1 MPPLLSKASRD
12 CDAQRIMRMSVSVL
26 ISLEGKVQEIVELSK
41 TTAAFHRSLRQLAF
55 SLVVALSV
63 VTGRRYFEILQTAIV
78 QKVDGEAYQACLHFQ
93 LLASDKGT
101 YTKVVKIPL
110 AVSFDVVKAAFEF
123 IKKHIL
129 IKSVTTKKLNGDTS
143 KYINQAS
150 RRLFGRSLKCTEKQ
164 NVYTETCWSNR
175 LENRFFVDSIYCKTE
190 WCKKALG
197 R

>member
-1 MPPLLSKASRD
+1 
-12 CDAQRIMRMSVSVL
+12 MSVLVL
-26 ISLEGKVQEIVELSK
+26 TSLEGKVQEIVESSK

-55 SLVVALSV
+55 NLVVALSV
-63 VTGRRYFEILQTAIV
+63 ATGRRYYEILQTTSA
-78 QKVDGEAYQACLHFQ
+78 QKIEGNKYQARLHFQ
-93 LLASDKGT
+93 LLSPDSKGIH
-101 YTKVVKIPL
+101 TKVVEIPL
-110 AVSFDVVKAAFEF
+110 IVPFDVVKAAFEC

-129 IKSVTTKKLNGDTS
+129 IKSVTTKKLNGDIS

-164 NVYTETCWSNR
+164 NVYTETCWNNR
-175 LENRFFVDSIYCKTE
+175 LENRFLVDSVYCKTE

>member
-12 CDAQRIMRMSVSVL
+12 SEAQRVMRMSVLVL
-26 ISLEGKVQEIVELSK
+26 TSLEGKVQEIVELSK

-55 SLVVALSV
+55 NLVVALSV
-63 VTGRRYFEILQTAIV
+63 ATGRRYYEILQTTNA
-78 QKVDGEAYQACLHFQ
+78 QKVEGKMYQARLHFQ
-93 LLASDKGT
+93 VLSPDSKGIH
-101 YTKVVKIPL
+101 TKVVAIPL
-110 AVSFDVVKAAFEF
+110 TVPFDVVKAAFEF

-150 RRLFGRSLKCTEKQ
+150 RRRSLKCTEKQ
-164 NVYTETCWSNR
+164 NVYTETCWNNR
-175 LENRFFVDSIYCKTE
+175 LENRSLVDSVYCKTE